1 MPINAMSALPPKAA
15 IDRRSRNVGF
25 VPIADIAASPHR
37 PSDGYDGG
45 QVEVLLFVDLAI
57 TTLALAFGEPF
68 LK

>member
-45 QVEVLLFVDLAI
+45 QVEV
-57 TTLALAFGEPF
+57 
-68 LK
+68 